1 MKTKIFMLAALL
13 ACGTLADRAESLLT
27 TIVDGV
33 PETRDLV
40 KMTFDAKDPDIVTL
54 HFADATTLDADMS
67 LVNVLYDHSGS
78 SAIEEI
84 TAESQANPGVY
95 NLKGQRVADS
105 AEGLVPGFYIING
118 QKTLVK

>member
-33 PETRDLV
+33 PETRELAR
-40 KMTFDAKDPDIVTL
+40 MTFDTKAPDTVTL
-54 HFADATTLDADMS
+54 HFADASTLDADIS
-67 LVNVLYDHSGS
+67 LVSLLYDHSGN

-84 TAESQANPGVY
+84 TAGPKTAPGVY
-95 NLKGQRVADS
+95 NIKGQRVADT
-105 AEGLVPGFYIING
+105 AEGLTPGLYIING
-118 QKTLVK
+118 QKAIVK